1 MDLRVVNRPE
11 AMEHQTPDVPLSNR
25 FHFQIGLVSN
35 DMIDKLQID
44 LRQNLVQLIVGVV
57 RLEAGKEESF
67 VSFAVDQSVSRV
79 TILKIEK
86 S

>member
-11 AMEHQTPDVPLSNR
+11 AMEHQTSDVPLSNR

-35 DMIDKLQID
+35 DMIDELQID
-44 LRQNLVQLIVGVV
+44 LGQNLVQLIFGVV
-57 RLEAGKEESF
+57 RLKARKEESC
-67 VSFAVDQSVSRV
+67 VSFAINQSVSRV
-79 TILKIEK
+79 TILKMEK